1 MSNHDNTKELLE
13 ELSIVQ
19 IQANTYEKNYKE
31 AVEEIARLKMKIS
44 AADGDDWKKKY
55 KHLLYK
61 VIPRMSAQEELY
73 IEAIKKLISERD
85 QALKDLD
92 MQEDCLSCKYFQ
104 AKADPTNRCD
114 LNHGYAGD
122 RYQCRW
128 AWRGVQNE
136 PNRQK

>member
-44 AADGDDWKKKY
+44 AADGDDWEKKY

-85 QALKDLD
+85 QAIADIRLMFKEGECDICPYNEENCMAYD
-92 MQEDCLSCKYFQ
+92 VDCK
-104 AKADPTNRCD
+104 
-114 LNHGYAGD
+114 
-122 RYQCRW
+122 
-128 AWRGVQNE
+128 WRGV
-136 PNRQK
+136 KK